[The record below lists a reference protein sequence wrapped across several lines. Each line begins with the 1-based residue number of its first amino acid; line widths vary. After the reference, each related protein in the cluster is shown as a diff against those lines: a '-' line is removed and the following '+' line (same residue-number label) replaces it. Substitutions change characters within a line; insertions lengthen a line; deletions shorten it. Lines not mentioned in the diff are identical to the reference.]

1 MIRTKT
7 LRSHLSYFHWFP
19 IDIHFHFEFL
29 KLVFGSLQGIT
40 CPFFLQP
47 PSALQPEISAL
58 LQFSCGTG
66 LSSTLYVRKR
76 CLQLSGLQNSPSPFF
91 FAFLLLKTHSLHEV
105 CSENQP
111 RLYEE
116 RAQST
121 SKQDWSNSLG
131 HFMGG
136 KPILA
141 SPLVTHPNLTLFS
154 LKFCDYLAGKHISK
168 LY

>member
-91 FAFLLLKTHSLHEV
+91 LLPFYSL
-105 CSENQP
+105 
-111 RLYEE
+111 
-116 RAQST
+116 
-121 SKQDWSNSLG
+121 
-131 HFMGG
+131 
-136 KPILA
+136 KPILYTRCA
-141 SPLVTHPNLTLFS
+141 ARISPGYMRKEHNLLPSKTDLTALVTLWVANQYWPVLW
-154 LKFCDYLAGKHISK
+154 
-168 LY
+168 